1 MNTIKVSYSSIV
13 LSLLSLVSVLF
24 VGVNSAIAAVP
35 QFNNA
40 SNDLDTVRIGNST
53 TSAGTY
59 SWASSVTG
67 QTGDRI
73 AIDVYY
79 HNTVDGTN
87 ATNTKVKVSVP
98 STSAGTQK
106 VFSGLLWA
114 DNAAQVSGSATL
126 NITSSQS
133 ITFENTARWLPNQST
148 SGGTMIPVTN
158 NGNSVQVN
166 IGSIAGGWPSQG
178 HVTFFANISNT
189 VVNENPVVNAGSDI
203 SVNEGQ
209 SVAFSATATDPQ
221 GDPMTYT
228 WSCTGGSL
236 SSSTALN
243 PTYSAPSVSSTTT
256 YTCTLTARDNKG
268 NSDTD
273 TKSVT
278 VVNTGNP
285 SENPTANV
293 GNDVTVNEGNSVNLS
308 GSANDPQGD
317 PMTYTWSCTGG
328 SLSSSTA
335 LNPTYYAPSVSSTTT
350 YTCTLTARDNSGHTG
365 SDTMNVTVIDSGNSN
380 ENPTVEAGSN
390 ISVTSGGNAILS
402 GYANDPQGDPMTYA
416 WSCTSG
422 SLSNYNSL
430 STTYYAPSVSSTTSY
445 TCTLTA
451 RDNKGYTGSDTVMV
465 TVNNGGWFSP
475 ELNVS
480 LSASPSSGSAPLNGV
495 DLTANVNSIGLS
507 DYPVIYRFDCQNDN
521 SWDIVANSNNT
532 NYTAYDM
539 CNYYNDGT
547 YTAKVKVERGG
558 YVAYAQA
565 TIVVGGQNTYSGISV
580 DAGTNK
586 DIQENQSTTLNGY
599 AYSQYGYSLNQYWSC
614 NGGSLSNSNSLNPTY
629 YAPSVNSDIT
639 YTCTLYVTDSR
650 GYSNSDTVNIV
661 VRNYGSGYSNG
672 LAVTTNTPVVGTTSA
687 TLNGI
692 LTNDGGQYSSV
703 RFNWGRLSS
712 YSNSTPWTTN
722 RYTGQTFDYYVS
734 GLEKGKAYHF
744 RAEASNGR
752 ETVVGQDV
760 TFVTKPDAVTGF
772 TALAAG
778 SNQISLNWNKSASS
792 CYTIVT
798 RKTGSYPNNS
808 ADGTVVYYGTG
819 SSVVDSNLANN
830 VWYYYKAW
838 AVGCDE
844 GMYSYSDAQY
854 SRAYTTGGYV
864 PVVTPT
870 KAEISLEGLVRNVT
884 QKETAWQNSITA
896 NPKDEVEFRVIITS
910 TGTKLLENV
919 VLKTIV
925 SDKITA
931 INDIKIDNQSYSGS
945 LSLNMDIGTIAL
957 GESKV
962 ITFKGKVD
970 DVSSFSYGS
979 NELIN
984 TIEVSAKGADTVK
997 RTATINVIRGAE
1009 AGAGLISLVNLQA
1022 YAGLLTLLFLILCII
1037 VMYLLIERKKE
1048 RECLAEREASTKVEK
1063 SKYFNIK

>member
-1 MNTIKVSYSSIV
+1 MNTTKVSYSSIV
-13 LSLLSLVSVLF
+13 LSLVSLVSVLF
-24 VGVNSAIAAVP
+24 VGIGSAIAAVP

-53 TSAGTY
+53 TAAGTY
-59 SWASSVTG
+59 SWTKSITAKA
-67 QTGDRI
+67 GDRI

-87 ATNTKVKVSVP
+87 ATNTKMRVSVP

-106 VFSGLLWA
+106 VFSGVLWA
-114 DNAAQVSGSATL
+114 DNAAQVSDSVTL
-126 NITSSQS
+126 NITSSQT
-133 ITFENTARWLPNQST
+133 ITFESTARWLPNQST
-148 SGGTMIPVTN
+148 SGGTMISVTN
-158 NGNSVQVN
+158 NGTSVEAN
-166 IGSIAGGWPSQG
+166 IGSVAGGWPSQG

-189 VVNENPVVNAGSDI
+189 PIANENPVVNAGSDVT
-203 SVNEGQ
+203 VNQGN
-209 SVAFSATATDPQ
+209 SINLSATANDPQ
-221 GDPMTYT
+221 GDSMTYS
-228 WSCTGGSL
+228 WSCTGGSV
-236 SSSTALN
+236 SNSTSLN
-243 PTYSAPSVSSTTT
+243 TTYNAPSVSSTST
-256 YTCTLTARDNKG
+256 YVCTITARDSKG
-268 NSDTD
+268 NTGTD
-273 TKSVT
+273 TLNVT
-278 VVNTGNP
+278 VIGGGNTN
-285 SENPTANV
+285 ENPTVDAGSNV
-293 GNDVTVNEGNSVNLS
+293 SVYESQTTYLS
-308 GSANDPQGD
+308 ATANDPQGD
-317 PMTYTWSCTGG
+317 SMTYSWSCTG
-328 SLSSSTA
+328 
-335 LNPTYYAPSVSSTTT
+335 
-350 YTCTLTARDNSGHTG
+350 
-365 SDTMNVTVIDSGNSN
+365 
-380 ENPTVEAGSN
+380 
-390 ISVTSGGNAILS
+390 
-402 GYANDPQGDPMTYA
+402 
-416 WSCTSG
+416 G

-430 STTYYAPSVSSTTSY
+430 STTYYAPSVSSTSTY
-445 TCTLTA
+445 VCTLTA
-451 RDNKGYTGSDTVMV
+451 RDSKGYTGSDTVYI
-465 TVNNGGWFSP
+465 TVMENGGGNNTPSVS
-475 ELNVS
+475 VS
-480 LSASPSSGSAPLNGV
+480 LSANPTSGSSPLTGV
-495 DLTANVNSIGLS
+495 DLSATANLWGIP
-507 DYPVIYRFDCQNDN
+507 DYATIVYRFDCQDDN
-521 SWDIVANSNNT
+521 NWDLRVETNNK
-532 NYTAYDM
+532 NYTAYDL
-539 CNYYNDGT
+539 CNYYNNQT
-547 YTAKVKVERGG
+547 YTAKVKIEVNG
-558 YVAYAQA
+558 YEAWNQI
-565 TIVVGGQNTYSGISV
+565 TINAGQSNNSNGISV
-580 DAGTNK
+580 DAGTSK

-599 AYSQYGYSLNQYWSC
+599 VYSQYGYSLSQYWTC
-614 NGGSLSNSNSLNPTY
+614 NGGSLSNSNSLTPTY
-629 YAPSVNSDIT
+629 YAPSVNVDTT
-639 YTCTLYVTDSR
+639 YNCTLYVTDSR

-672 LAVTTNTPVVGTTSA
+672 LSVTTNTPVVGTTSA

-722 RYTGQTFDYYVS
+722 KSTGQTFDYYVS

-778 SNQISLNWNKSASS
+778 SNQISLSWNKSSSS

-819 SSVVDSNLANN
+819 SSVVDSNLNNN

-864 PVVTPT
+864 PVVVT
-870 KAEISLEGLVRNVT
+870 KAEISLEGLVRNIT

-896 NPKDEVEFRVIITS
+896 NPKDEVEFRVIITAAGS
-910 TGTKLLENV
+910 KALENV
-919 VLKTIV
+919 VLKTTV

-931 INDIKIDNQSYSGS
+931 INDIKINNESYNGS
-945 LSLNMDIGTIAL
+945 LSLNINIGTIAL

-962 ITFKGKVD
+962 ITFKGKID

-984 TIEVSAKGADTVK
+984 TIEVSAKGADTVT
-997 RTATINVIRGAE
+997 RTATIDVIRGAE

-1022 YAGLLTLLFLILCII
+1022 YAGFLTLLFLILCII